1 MARTRKEPNVGG
13 PPRLVSR
20 GTSRYRRI
28 PGTQQNSPTVALHRL
43 PPGPTFLGEGATSD
57 FAEWSPRV
65 RNDVGAVV
73 RGMAGPTGQIPDA
86 TLYQIY
92 YLYAARAASTNGED
106 HEQRRPDPLRMC
118 KGVWRAW
125 REQALAGARKT

>member
-1 MARTRKEPNVGG
+1 MQQLHGKPQSEVTTKPFRSVTA
-13 PPRLVSR
+13 PR
-20 GTSRYRRI
+20 
-28 PGTQQNSPTVALHRL
+28 GTQQNSQTVALHRL

-73 RGMAGPTGQIPDA
+73 HGMAGPTGQIPDA

-92 YLYAARAASTNGED
+92 YLYAARTDGEETNRSTP
-106 HEQRRPDPLRMC
+106 PDT
-118 KGVWRAW
+118 K
-125 REQALAGARKT
+125 E